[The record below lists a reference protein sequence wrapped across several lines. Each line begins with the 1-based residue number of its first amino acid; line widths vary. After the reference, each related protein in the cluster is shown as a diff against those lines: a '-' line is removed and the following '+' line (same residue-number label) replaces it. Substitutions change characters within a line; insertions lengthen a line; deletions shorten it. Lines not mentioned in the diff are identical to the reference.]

1 MTTGG
6 VRWATRHGRLAVA
19 AASVGA
25 LILVE
30 AVVAASPAQA
40 TATTPWETV
49 DAVTVSG
56 EAEDV
61 PAELEA
67 ALERDL
73 GMSAR
78 EYVEQSE
85 RAREAVDR
93 IDSLPAGIDVLGA
106 ELTTK
111 AVVVYLSDPNQVPIV
126 EAEGLVAEVGEPP
139 SPDYSDEL
147 FLPANDLRGG
157 LPYFFPGDGGEG
169 FRCSVGFPGVATATG
184 APQFLTAGHCDGDLS
199 GTRSIMTAV
208 SPGNFRTPF
217 VNIGEPIPD
226 SHVTGGNGTSGG
238 WDHGLVGVTRSGW
251 TSRPEV
257 VTWGGG
263 QGGPLSSAPVIVRDA
278 TRAVVGAPICKSG
291 GTTGWTCGTITA
303 VNQNLRVGGA
313 DDPTA
318 YQVNGIVASICV
330 LGGDSG
336 GAALTGTTAIGVT
349 SASNSSGGCTAGSL
363 GVFAP
368 LYASS
373 GASAETLYQG
383 AWEPSIGISTPLVT
397 TPSTTGSFT
406 GSTMRGTLQHGGPR
420 HRIEVTFNGSVTRTA
435 AVASNGSWQ
444 VSVPNLPNGVTAYSV
459 RARWG
464 ERSLSAARTGSW
476 WNVSTARLA
485 GPDRFA
491 TAVEISRAA
500 FPSGAPVVVI
510 ANGLSFPDALSAG
523 PAAVQLGGPVL
534 LVGPTSIP
542 SVVRTELNRLRPQR
556 IVVVGGTGVVS
567 GAVATELRS
576 FASSRS
582 VTRLGGAD
590 RYATSRAIAEFAFPR
605 ASEVYIATGAGFA
618 DALSAGAAGANRAAP
633 VVLVPGTASTVDSAT
648 RSLLTRM
655 RISQIYVAGGTGV
668 VSGGVVTSLRT
679 VAPVTRL
686 AGADRFA
693 TSLAINKQA
702 VRGSASDALV
712 TYGLNFPDALAGS
725 VLAGVRG
732 APMYIAPTTC
742 VPRDMIAHMRSLSVG
757 RVTLLGGSGVLSSD
771 VGRLRP
777 CP

>member
-1 MTTGG
+1 MTRRGGWTFRHAATAACAAITG
-6 VRWATRHGRLAVA
+6 V
-19 AASVGA
+19 
-25 LILVE
+25 ILV
-30 AVVAASPAQA
+30 VSDLTFLPAQA
-40 TATTPWETV
+40 VSPDESI
-49 DAVTVSG
+49 AV
-56 EAEDV
+56 DV
-61 PAELEA
+61 PPELA
-67 ALERDL
+67 AAVERDL
-73 GMSAR
+73 DISLQSFLELSEQAR
-78 EYVEQSE
+78 VVADALDNLENS
-85 RAREAVDR
+85 VDVR
-93 IDSLPAGIDVLGA
+93 GA
-106 ELTTK
+106 ELRDGE
-111 AVVVYLSDPNQVPIV
+111 VIVYIEDDRDAKTVTEL
-126 EAEGLVAEVGEPP
+126 GFVAEVGEPDV
-139 SPDYSDEL
+139 PDYSDQI

-157 LPYFFPGDGGEG
+157 LPYFFPGEGPEG

-184 APQFLTAGHCDGDLS
+184 APQFLTAGHCEGDLS

-217 VNIGEPIPD
+217 VNVGEPVPN
-226 SHVTGGNGTSGG
+226 SHVTGGNGPAGG

-257 VTWGGG
+257 ATWGGG
-263 QGGPLSSAPVIVRDA
+263 QGSPLSSAPVIVRDA

-303 VNQNLRVGGA
+303 VNQNLLVGNA
-313 DDPTA
+313 DDPAA
-318 YQVNGIVASICV
+318 YRVNGIVASICV

-349 SASNSSGGCTAGSL
+349 SASNSQGGCTSGSL

-383 AWEPSIGISTPLVT
+383 AWEPSIGIATPLVT

-406 GSTMRGTLQHGGPR
+406 GSTMRGALQHGGPR
-420 HRIEVTFNGSVTRTA
+420 HRIQVTFNGSVTRTA
-435 AVASNGSWQ
+435 TVASNGSWE
-444 VSVPNLPNGVTAYSV
+444 VSIPNLPNGVTSYSV

-464 ERSLSAARTGSW
+464 ERSVSAARTGSW
-476 WNVSTARLA
+476 WNFSTARLA

-500 FPSGAPVVVI
+500 FPSGAPVVVV

-542 SVVRTELNRLRPQR
+542 SVVRAELNRLRPQR
-556 IVVVGGTGVVS
+556 IIVVGGTGVVS

-605 ASEVYIATGAGFA
+605 ASEAYIATGAGFA

-633 VVLVPGTASTVDSAT
+633 VVLVPGTASSVDSAT
-648 RSLLTRM
+648 RALLTRM
-655 RISQIYVAGGTGV
+655 RVSQIYVAGGTGV

-679 VAPVTRL
+679 VASVTRL

-693 TSLAINKQA
+693 TSLAINQQA
-702 VRGSASDALV
+702 VRGSANDALV

-742 VPRDMIAHMRSLSVG
+742 VPRDIITHMRSLSVG
-757 RVTLLGGSGVLSSD
+757 RVTLLGGTGVLSSD

-777 CP
+777 CA